1 MNTIN
6 KYNIKLRLVEENDV
20 AFILELRTDASK
32 SRFIS
37 QTKFDVEKQKVWIQN
52 YKEREVSGDEFYFIA
67 SDANNVDF
75 ATYRIYNKKGN
86 TIEIGSFISKPLYNN
101 PINIIR
107 LDIFIK
113 EYVFTVLGFQKLNF
127 EVRKDN
133 KSVVNYHKKFEPII
147 INEDELN
154 YYFILEKEAFF
165 SNKIKFQSFLNE

>member
-6 KYNIKLRLVEENDV
+6 KYNIKLRLVEEND
-20 AFILELRTDASK
+20 AEFILELRTDSSK

-37 QTKFDVEKQKVWIQN
+37 QTAFDVEKQKEWIQN

-67 SDANNVDF
+67 SDTNNVDF
-75 ATYRIYNKKGN
+75 ATYRIYNKKDD

-127 EVRKDN
+127 EIRKDN
-133 KSVVNYHKKFEPII
+133 KSVVNYHKKFEPIVV
-147 INEDELN
+147 NEDELN